1 MCLVTFH
8 ILSLDYYWNWSL
20 INHHSDSF
28 TSHHVQYKWRKPCDR
43 CFSCRLSQST
53 KWNSNCTCVNRW
65 VINSCHRWLLMALRH
80 AENPAQLL
88 GSSGRCLAR
97 FPGSLKERAKRMQ
110 RTRGHVGGGCSCS
123 NPRKR
128 VRFEDSKIWLM
139 LIVDTFFFFCRF
151 FFSGCYGCMCIV
163 SLLLTHEFTQNLS
176 ISQTFKADSPEKIGP
191 LIRGKKTE
199 YHLRSL
205 CWGLRLFLGWEATS
219 EEKTP
224 CIVNSTKQLIPYC
237 WRNFLFNNF
246 LSEETLV

>member
-43 CFSCRLSQST
+43 CFSCRLSQNT
-53 KWNSNCTCVNRW
+53 KWSSNCTCVNRW

-97 FPGSLKERAKRMQ
+97 FPGSPKREGKKNAANTG
-110 RTRGHVGGGCSCS
+110 TRWRGMFVFEPPKKG
-123 NPRKR
+123 PLW
-128 VRFEDSKIWLM
+128 RFQD
-139 LIVDTFFFFCRF
+139 LIDVDCRYVFFFCRF

-176 ISQTFKADSPEKIGP
+176 ISQTFKADSPEKIRP